1 MGSNQQNLLVIFGLK
16 KEYDVFPLNKNL
28 KKTYGFGKKS
38 LISLRKINLSK
49 IDLEPL

>member
-28 KKTYGFGKKS
+28 KKPMVSEK
-38 LISLRKINLSK
+38 NH
-49 IDLEPL
+49 